1 MYASYYT
8 PDQIGQLP
16 SEPGIYKYYD
26 AERHLIYVGKA
37 KNLKKRV
44 SSYFNKQTGVDKKT
58 RKLVSEIHYIE
69 FTIVNTEFEALLLEN
84 TLIKE
89 NQPKYNILLRDDKSY
104 PYICV
109 THERFPR
116 VFAIRRFEPGLGT
129 YYGPFA
135 SVKAMNNVFYL
146 LRSLYHIRTCK
157 YNLSEENIQ
166 KGKFKVC
173 LEYHIGNCKGPCEG
187 LQSEQDYNR
196 DIEQVVHVLKG
207 NLAQPRQYF
216 RERMQEAAGR
226 LEFEQA
232 QRYKEKFE
240 LLEKYHA
247 KSLVVNP
254 NIADVDVFTITSD
267 EKCAFINYLKVIN
280 GAITVTKTVEV
291 KKKLEESDADIL
303 VLVMI
308 EMRSRYNSQSREII
322 SNIPIEL
329 EVEDWHISVPKI
341 GDKRKLV
348 ELSFKNALFF
358 KKERM
363 SVVED
368 QKGKPHRVV
377 LQLQKDLQLKNPPLR
392 IECFDNSNIQGTN
405 PVSAMV
411 CFINGKPAKSEYR
424 HYNIQTVEGPND
436 FASMHEVVSRRYKRL
451 LEEKKPLPDLIVV
464 DGGKGQL
471 SAATDALKE
480 LGIYG
485 QVPIIGIAKRLE
497 ELYFPEDPYPLHI
510 DKKSESLM
518 LLQRARDEAHRFA
531 ITHHRQ
537 KRSKAAFESQ
547 LENISG
553 IGEVTA
559 SKLLKHFRSVQKIKE
574 APVEEIAKLI
584 GKDKAQRLKETLNQG
599 DSLTPP
605 AMDKLPISPAEGEQA

>member
-1 MYASYYT
+1 MHASFYT
-8 PDQIGQLP
+8 PDQISLLP
-16 SEPGIYKYYD
+16 LEPGVYKYYD
-26 AERHLIYVGKA
+26 EDRRLIYVGKA
-37 KNLKKRV
+37 KSLRKRV
-44 SSYFNKQTGVDKKT
+44 GSYFTKQSGVDRKT
-58 RKLVSEIHYIE
+58 RKLVSEIRFIE

-84 TLIKE
+84 TLIKQ

-109 THERFPR
+109 TNERFPR
-116 VFAIRRFEPGLGT
+116 IIAIRRYEQGLGT

-173 LEYHIGNCKGPCEG
+173 LEYHIGNCKGPCEA
-187 LQSEQDYNR
+187 LQAEPDYLE
-196 DIEQVVHVLKG
+196 DIEQAVHILKG
-207 NLAQPRQYF
+207 HLSQPRQYF
-216 RERMQEAAGR
+216 KERMQEAAGR

-240 LLEKYHA
+240 LLDKYQA

-254 NIADVDVFTITSD
+254 SIADVDVFAITSD

-280 GAITVTKTVEV
+280 GSITVTKTVEV

-303 VLVMI
+303 ALVMV
-308 EMRSRYNSQSREII
+308 EMRSRYNSITKEII
-322 SNIPIEL
+322 TNIPLEL
-329 EVEDWHISVPKI
+329 EVDDLQITVPKI

-348 ELSFKNALFF
+348 ELSLKNVLYF

-363 SVVED
+363 STLED
-368 QKGKPHRVV
+368 QRNQPHRVI
-377 LQLQKDLQLKNPPLR
+377 LQLQKDLMLKNAPLR

-411 CFINGKPAKSEYR
+411 CFINGKPAKKEYR
-424 HYNIQTVEGPND
+424 HYNIKTVVGPND
-436 FASMHEVVSRRYKRL
+436 FASMHEVVWRRYRKVQDEDL
-451 LEEKKPLPDLIVV
+451 PMPDLIVI

-518 LLQRARDEAHRFA
+518 LLQRIRDEAHRFA

-537 KRSKAAFESQ
+537 KRSKAAFTSQ
-547 LENISG
+547 LETISG
-553 IGEVTA
+553 IGEATVT
-559 SKLLKHFRSVQKIKE
+559 KLLKHFRTVQNIRD
-574 APVEEIAKLI
+574 ASLEEVSKLV
-584 GKDKAQRLKETLNQG
+584 GKDKAQRVKEELEKAG
-599 DSLTPP
+599 
-605 AMDKLPISPAEGEQA
+605 

>member
-1 MYASYYT
+1 MHASFYT
-8 PDQIGQLP
+8 PDQINLLP
-16 SEPGIYKYYD
+16 AEPGVYKYYD
-26 AERHLIYVGKA
+26 EERRLIYVGKA
-37 KNLKKRV
+37 KSLKKRI
-44 SSYFNKQTGVDKKT
+44 SSYFTKQSGVDKKT
-58 RKLVSEIHYIE
+58 RKLVSEIRFIE
-69 FTIVNTEFEALLLEN
+69 FTIVNNEFEALLLEN

-109 THERFPR
+109 TNERFPR
-116 VFAIRRFEPGLGT
+116 IIAIRRFESDLGT

-146 LRSLYHIRTCK
+146 LRSLYHIRTCR
-157 YNLSEENIQ
+157 LSLTEENIE

-173 LEYHIGNCKGPCEG
+173 LEYHIGNCKGPCEN
-187 LQSEQDYNR
+187 LQSEADYNM
-196 DIEQVVHVLKG
+196 DIEQAVHILKG
-207 NLAQPRQYF
+207 HLSQPRQYF
-216 RERMQEAAGR
+216 KERMQQAAAQ
-226 LEFEQA
+226 LEFELA
-232 QRYKEKFE
+232 QRYKEKFD
-240 LLEKYHA
+240 LLDKYQA

-254 NIADVDVFTITSD
+254 NIADVDVFAITSD

-280 GAITVTKTVEV
+280 GAVTVTKTVEV

-303 VLVMI
+303 ALVMV
-308 EMRSRYNSQSREII
+308 EMRSRYNSTTREII
-322 SNIPIEL
+322 TNIPLGIEVDDL
-329 EVEDWHISVPKI
+329 HLSVPKI

-348 ELSFKNALFF
+348 ELSLKNVLYF

-363 SVVED
+363 STLED
-368 QKGKPHRVV
+368 QRNQPHRVI
-377 LQLQKDLQLKNPPLR
+377 LQLQKDLQLKHPPLR

-411 CFINGKPAKSEYR
+411 CFINGKAAKKEYR
-424 HYNIQTVEGPND
+424 HYNIKTVVGAND
-436 FASMHEVVSRRYKRL
+436 FASMQEVVGRRYKKL
-451 LEEKKPLPDLIVV
+451 LDEEIPLPDLIVV

-497 ELYFPEDPYPLHI
+497 EIYFPEDPYPLHI

-518 LLQRARDEAHRFA
+518 LLQRIRDEAHRFA

-537 KRSKAAFESQ
+537 KRSKAAFTSQ
-547 LENISG
+547 LETIAG
-553 IGEVTA
+553 VGEATVT
-559 SKLLKHFRSVQKIKE
+559 KLLQEFRTVQNIRE
-574 APVEEIAKLI
+574 ASLEEISKLI
-584 GKDKAQRLKETLNQG
+584 GKDKAQKVKEELDRNRYNQV
-599 DSLTPP
+599 
-605 AMDKLPISPAEGEQA
+605 

>member
-1 MYASYYT
+1 MHASFYT
-8 PDQIGQLP
+8 PDQISLLP
-16 SEPGIYKYYD
+16 NEPGVYKYYD
-26 AERHLIYVGKA
+26 EEHRLIYVGKA
-37 KNLKKRV
+37 KSLKKRV
-44 SSYFNKQTGVDKKT
+44 SSYFNKQTGVDRKT
-58 RKLVSEIHYIE
+58 RKLVSEIRFIE

-109 THERFPR
+109 TDERFPR
-116 VFAIRRFEPGLGT
+116 IIAIRRHEPGLGT

-146 LRSLYHIRTCK
+146 LRSLYHIRTCRL
-157 YNLSEENIQ
+157 NLSEENIQ

-173 LEYHIGNCKGPCEG
+173 LEYHIGNCKGPCEN
-187 LQSEQDYNR
+187 LQQEVDYNQ
-196 DIEQVVHVLKG
+196 DIEQAVHILKG
-207 NLAQPRQYF
+207 HLAQPRQYF
-216 RERMQEAAGR
+216 KERMQEAASQ
-226 LEFEQA
+226 LAFEEA
-232 QRYKEKFE
+232 QRYKEKYD

-254 NIADVDVFTITSD
+254 NIADIDVFAITSD
-267 EKCAFINYLKVIN
+267 EKCAFISYLKIIN
-280 GAITVTKTVEV
+280 GAVTVTKAVEV

-303 VLVMI
+303 ALIMV
-308 EMRSRYNSQSREII
+308 EMRSRYNSFTKEII
-322 SNIPIEL
+322 TNIPLEL
-329 EVEDWHISVPKI
+329 ETADLHISVPKI

-348 ELSFKNALFF
+348 ELALKNVLYF

-363 SVVED
+363 STVED
-368 QKGKPHRVV
+368 QRNQPHRVV
-377 LQLQKDLQLKNPPLR
+377 LQLQKDLLLKNPPLR

-411 CFINGKPAKSEYR
+411 CFINGKAAKKEYR
-424 HYNIQTVEGPND
+424 HYNIKTVLGPDD
-436 FASMHEVVSRRYKRL
+436 FASMHEVVFRRYRKL
-451 LEEKKPLPDLIVV
+451 IDESLPFPDLIVV

-485 QVPIIGIAKRLE
+485 QIPIIGIAKRLE

-518 LLQRARDEAHRFA
+518 LLQRIRDEAHRFA

-537 KRSKAAFESQ
+537 KRSKNAFVSQ
-547 LENISG
+547 LETIQG
-553 IGEVTA
+553 IGESTVT
-559 SKLLKHFRSVQKIKE
+559 KLLKHFKTVQNIKE
-574 APVEEIAKLI
+574 ASLEEVSKLV
-584 GKDKAQRLKETLNQG
+584 GKDKAQRVKDVLG
-599 DSLTPP
+599 SAASAADPRP
-605 AMDKLPISPAEGEQA
+605 QA

>member
-1 MYASYYT
+1 MHASFYT
-8 PDQIGQLP
+8 PDQINLLP
-16 SEPGIYKYYD
+16 AEPGVYKYYD
-26 AERHLIYVGKA
+26 EERRLIYVGKA
-37 KNLKKRV
+37 KSLKKRI
-44 SSYFNKQTGVDKKT
+44 SSYFTKQSGVDKKT
-58 RKLVSEIHYIE
+58 RKLVSEIRFIE
-69 FTIVNTEFEALLLEN
+69 FTIVNNEFEALLLEN

-109 THERFPR
+109 TNERFPR
-116 VFAIRRFEPGLGT
+116 IIAIRRFESDLGT

-146 LRSLYHIRTCK
+146 LRSLYHIRTCRL
-157 YNLSEENIQ
+157 NLTEENIE

-173 LEYHIGNCKGPCEG
+173 LEYHIGNCKGPCEN
-187 LQSEQDYNR
+187 LQSEADYNM
-196 DIEQVVHVLKG
+196 DIEQAVHILKG
-207 NLAQPRQYF
+207 HLSQPRQYF
-216 RERMQEAAGR
+216 KERMQQAAAQ
-226 LEFEQA
+226 LEFELA
-232 QRYKEKFE
+232 QRYKEKFD
-240 LLEKYHA
+240 LLDKYQA

-254 NIADVDVFTITSD
+254 NIADVDVFAITSD

-280 GAITVTKTVEV
+280 GAVTVTKTVEV

-303 VLVMI
+303 ALVMV
-308 EMRSRYNSQSREII
+308 EMRSRYNSTTREII
-322 SNIPIEL
+322 TNIPLGIEVDDL
-329 EVEDWHISVPKI
+329 HLSVPKI

-348 ELSFKNALFF
+348 ELSLKNVLYF

-363 SVVED
+363 STLED
-368 QKGKPHRVV
+368 QRNQPHRVI
-377 LQLQKDLQLKNPPLR
+377 LQLQKDLQLKHPPLR

-411 CFINGKPAKSEYR
+411 CFINGKAAKKEYR
-424 HYNIQTVEGPND
+424 HYNIKTVVGAND
-436 FASMHEVVSRRYKRL
+436 FASMQEVVGRRYKKL
-451 LEEKKPLPDLIVV
+451 LDEEIPLPDLIVV

-497 ELYFPEDPYPLHI
+497 EIYFPEDPYPLHI

-518 LLQRARDEAHRFA
+518 LLQRIRDEAHRFA

-537 KRSKAAFESQ
+537 KRSKAAFTSQ
-547 LENISG
+547 LETIAG
-553 IGEVTA
+553 VGEATVT
-559 SKLLKHFRSVQKIKE
+559 KLLQEFRTVQNIRE
-574 APVEEIAKLI
+574 ASLEEISKLI
-584 GKDKAQRLKETLNQG
+584 GKDKAQKVKEELDRNRYNQV
-599 DSLTPP
+599 
-605 AMDKLPISPAEGEQA
+605 

>member
-1 MYASYYT
+1 MHASFYT
-8 PDQIGQLP
+8 PDQINMLP
-16 SEPGIYKYYD
+16 AEPGVYKYYD
-26 AERHLIYVGKA
+26 DERRLIYVGKA
-37 KNLKKRV
+37 KSLKKRV
-44 SSYFNKQTGVDKKT
+44 SSYFTKQTGVDRKT
-58 RKLVSEIHYIE
+58 RKLVSEIRFIE

-116 VFAIRRFEPGLGT
+116 IIAIRRHEPGLGT

-146 LRSLYHIRTCK
+146 LRSLYHIRTCRL
-157 YNLSEENIQ
+157 NLSEENIQ

-173 LEYHIGNCKGPCEG
+173 LEYHIGNCKGPCEN
-187 LQSEQDYNR
+187 LQQEPDYNQ
-196 DIEQVVHVLKG
+196 DIEQAVHILKG
-207 NLAQPRQYF
+207 HLGQPRQYF
-216 RERMQEAAGR
+216 KERMQAAAGQ
-226 LEFEQA
+226 LAFEEA
-232 QRYKEKFE
+232 QRYKDKYD
-240 LLEKYHA
+240 LLEKYQA

-254 NIADVDVFTITSD
+254 NIADVDVFAITSD
-267 EKCAFINYLKVIN
+267 EKCAFINYLKIIN
-280 GAITVTKTVEV
+280 GAVTVTKTVEV

-303 VLVMI
+303 ALIMV
-308 EMRSRYNSQSREII
+308 EMRSRYNSLTKEII
-322 SNIPIEL
+322 TNIPLEIEVDDL
-329 EVEDWHISVPKI
+329 QITVPKI

-348 ELSFKNALFF
+348 ELALKNVLYF

-363 SVVED
+363 STEVD
-368 QKGKPHRVV
+368 QRNQTHRVV
-377 LQLQKDLQLKNPPLR
+377 LQLQKDLQLKHPPLR

-411 CFINGKPAKSEYR
+411 CFINGKAAKKEYR
-424 HYNIQTVEGPND
+424 HYNIKTVVGPDD
-436 FASMHEVVSRRYKRL
+436 FASMHEVVGRRYRKL
-451 LEEKKPLPDLIVV
+451 ISESLPFPDLIVI

-485 QVPIIGIAKRLE
+485 QIPIIGIAKRLE

-518 LLQRARDEAHRFA
+518 LLQRIRDEAHRFA

-537 KRSKAAFESQ
+537 KRSKAAFSSQ
-547 LENISG
+547 LETIEG
-553 IGEVTA
+553 VGESTVT
-559 SKLLKHFRSVQKIKE
+559 KLLQHFKTVQNIKE
-574 APVEEIAKLI
+574 ASFEEVSKLV
-584 GKDKAQRLKETLNQG
+584 GKDRAQRVKNALNPAKEPT
-599 DSLTPP
+599 TPT
-605 AMDKLPISPAEGEQA
+605 DDNSN

>member
-1 MYASYYT
+1 MQASFYT
-8 PDQIGQLP
+8 PDQINLLP
-16 SEPGIYKYYD
+16 NEPGVYKYYD
-26 AERHLIYVGKA
+26 EDRRLIYVGKA
-37 KNLKKRV
+37 KSLKKRV
-44 SSYFNKQTGVDKKT
+44 SSYFTKQTGVDRKT
-58 RKLVSEIHYIE
+58 QKLVSEIRYIE

-109 THERFPR
+109 TNERFPKII
-116 VFAIRRFEPGLGT
+116 AIRRFEAGLGT

-146 LRSLYHIRTCK
+146 LRSLYHIRTCNL
-157 YNLSEENIQ
+157 NLSEENVQ

-173 LEYHIGNCKGPCEG
+173 LEYHLGNCKGPCEN
-187 LQSEQDYNR
+187 LVSEEVYNK
-196 DIEQVVHVLKG
+196 DIEQAVHILKG
-207 NLAQPRQYF
+207 NLSQPRHYF
-216 RERMQEAAGR
+216 KDRMQEAAAQ

-291 KKKLEESDADIL
+291 KKKLEEQDADIL
-303 VLVMI
+303 ALVMV
-308 EMRSRYNSQSREII
+308 EMRSRYNSFTKEII
-322 SNIPIEL
+322 TNIPLDL
-329 EVEDWHISVPKI
+329 EVDDLHISVPKI

-348 ELSFKNALFF
+348 EMSLKNAMYF
-358 KKERM
+358 KKERL
-363 SVVED
+363 STLED
-368 QKGKPHRVV
+368 QRNKPHRVI
-377 LQLQKDLQLKNPPLR
+377 LQLQKDLMLKHPPLR

-411 CFINGKPAKSEYR
+411 CFINGKPAKKEYR
-424 HYNIQTVEGPND
+424 HYNIRTVIGPND
-436 FASMHEVVSRRYKRL
+436 FASMHEVVGRRYKKVV
-451 LEEKKPLPDLIVV
+451 EEELPMPDLIVI

-471 SAATDALKE
+471 TAATDALKE

-485 QVPIIGIAKRLE
+485 QIPIVGIAKRLE

-518 LLQRARDEAHRFA
+518 LLQRIRDEAHRFA
-531 ITHHRQ
+531 ITHHRE
-537 KRSKAAFESQ
+537 KRSKAAFSSK
-547 LENISG
+547 LETISG
-553 IGEVTA
+553 IGETTVT
-559 SKLLKHFRSVQKIKE
+559 KLLQHFRTVQNIKA
-574 APVEEIAKLI
+574 APFEEVSKLI
-584 GKDKAQRLKETLNQG
+584 GKDKAQKVK
-599 DSLTPP
+599 DALTQ
-605 AMDKLPISPAEGEQA
+605 EVQ